1 MKRPD
6 APRRLS
12 EVPTPALVVDVDRLE
27 TNLEDMANRA
37 SALGVSLRPH
47 IKTHKCVEIAERQ
60 RALGAHGITV
70 ATLYE
75 ARVFAG
81 HGFDDITW
89 AFPVILNRIPE
100 ILELAGRVRL
110 GLVVDTMQAV
120 ERLESTGAP
129 LHVGLKVD
137 CGYHRAG
144 VDPQGEEALAIARAI
159 AESGQLEFEGILSHS
174 GHAYDVTSSD
184 EAAGIAEAE
193 RSVMVAF
200 AERLR
205 GAGIEVPTVSVGS
218 TPSMRAVSHLDGVT
232 EARPGNYALF
242 DFTQVTLGSCA
253 PAECAVTVLSS
264 VISSTAGA
272 DHCLIDAG
280 ALALSKDPGP
290 GPPHATMGE
299 VFRDHARA
307 ELDPDLRVVAVS
319 QEHGRMNARLAPG
332 QLVRVLPNHSC
343 LTVAQFDT
351 MWVARG
357 DDIVDQWKIWRGRD

>member
-1 MKRPD
+1 MKGR
-6 APRRLS
+6 AAVRRLS
-12 EVPTPALVVDVDRLE
+12 DVPTPALVLDADRLE

-37 SALGVSLRPH
+37 STLGVSLRPH
-47 IKTHKCVEIAERQ
+47 IKTHKCIEIAERQ
-60 RALGAHGITV
+60 RALGARGITV

-75 ARVFAG
+75 ARVFAD

-100 ILELAGRVRL
+100 IIELAGRVRL
-110 GLVVDTMQAV
+110 GLVVDTMQTVA
-120 ERLESTGAP
+120 RLEGTGAP

-144 VDPQGEEALAIARAI
+144 VDPQGEEALDIARAI
-159 AESGQLEFEGILSHS
+159 ADSGQLRFEGILSHS
-174 GHAYDVTSSD
+174 GHAYDVASSD

-193 RSVMVAF
+193 RTVMVAF

-205 GAGIEVPTVSVGS
+205 GQGIEVPTVSVGS
-218 TPSMRAVSHLDGVT
+218 TPSMRAVSNLEGVT
-232 EARPGNYALF
+232 EVRPGNYALF
-242 DFTQVTLGSCA
+242 DFTQVTLGSCT
-253 PAECAVTVLSS
+253 PADCAVTVLAS
-264 VISSTAGA
+264 VVSSTAGA

-280 ALALSKDPGP
+280 ALALSKDPGS
-290 GPPHATMGE
+290 GAPHATMGE

-343 LTVAQFDT
+343 LTVAQFDE